1 MEQVGDVGDVA
12 VQQGDRNGIAV
23 LVENS
28 VAILIDL
35 NKIIAN
41 AQVKLRFRSHGLTA
55 AAYKLDRIARDNVLQ
70 RKQNKRYAKE
80 HRDELQHSLEDV
92 LSHRYDL
99 SPVVGLNVK
108 METVGVPS
116 IRNGCRRE
124 HRHPVFANS

>member
-1 MEQVGDVGDVA
+1 M
-12 VQQGDRNGIAV
+12 
-23 LVENS
+23 
-28 VAILIDL
+28 AILIDL

-99 SPVVGLNVK
+99 SPVVGTK
-108 METVGVPS
+108 CEDGDGRGSSPS
-116 IRNGCRRE
+116 GNGMPTRASAPRFRE
-124 HRHPVFANS
+124 QLV